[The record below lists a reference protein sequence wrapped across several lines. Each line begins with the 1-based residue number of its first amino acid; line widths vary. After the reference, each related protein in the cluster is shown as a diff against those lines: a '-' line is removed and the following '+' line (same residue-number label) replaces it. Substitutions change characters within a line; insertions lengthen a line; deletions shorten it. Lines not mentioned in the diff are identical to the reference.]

1 MKVILALGN
10 PGDKYAQTRHNAGF
24 LVIDQLAAGQSAQF
38 SNKPKFFA
46 DIAELNS
53 FTVNSSASA
62 KPPVIII
69 PREKIL
75 LVKPTTYY
83 NEVGIAA
90 RALMDFYK
98 LTLDDLLIIHDDT
111 DLDFGKI
118 RVRKGGRDA
127 GSNGLKSLHAHIGS
141 DFWHIR
147 IGTDNLL
154 RRQVS
159 TDRFVM
165 MNFNSDELTILKN
178 WTIPTAQTM
187 IHDFLSDH
195 ISAISVKL

>member
-1 MKVILALGN
+1 MNVILALGN
-10 PGDKYAQTRHNAGF
+10 PGDKYTYTRHNAGF
-24 LVIDQLAAGQSAQF
+24 LVIDQLAAEKGAQF

-46 DIAELNS
+46 DIAELNM
-53 FTVNSSASA
+53 
-62 KPPVIII
+62 PG
-69 PREKIL
+69 EKIL

-111 DLDFGKI
+111 ALDFGKI
-118 RVRKGGRDA
+118 RVRKGGESA
-127 GSNGLKSLHAHIGS
+127 GNNGLKSLHRHIGT

-154 RRQVS
+154 RRQIGDV
-159 TDRFVM
+159 DFVLSK
-165 MNFNSDELTILKN
+165 FNADERTILQSWVIPESINLIEKFLN
-178 WTIPTAQTM
+178 ETIEPFS
-187 IHDFLSDH
+187 I
-195 ISAISVKL
+195 KL

>member
-10 PGDKYAQTRHNAGF
+10 PGEKYVHTRHNAGF
-24 LVIDQLAAGQSAQF
+24 LVIDQLAAGQSAHF
-38 SNKPKFFA
+38 SNKPKFSA
-46 DIAELNS
+46 DIAELNMS
-53 FTVNSSASA
+53 G
-62 KPPVIII
+62 
-69 PREKIL
+69 EKIL

-83 NEVGIAA
+83 NEVGISA
-90 RALMDFYK
+90 RAILDFYK
-98 LTLDDLLIIHDDT
+98 LTLDDVLIIHDDT
-111 DLDFGKI
+111 ALDFGKI

-127 GSNGLKSLHAHIGS
+127 GSNGLKSLHAHIGA

-178 WTIPTAQTM
+178 WAIPTAQTM

>member
-10 PGDKYAQTRHNAGF
+10 PGEKYAYTRHNAGF
-24 LVIDQLAAGQSAQF
+24 LVVDRLTADQNAQF
-38 SNKPKFFA
+38 SNKPKFSA
-46 DIAELNS
+46 DIAELSS
-53 FTVNSSASA
+53 FTTSPTSNTKSRTVST
-62 KPPVIII
+62 
-69 PREKIL
+69 REKVL

-83 NEVGIAA
+83 NEVGISA
-90 RALMDFYK
+90 RALLDFYK

-178 WTIPTAQTM
+178 WAIPTARTM

>member
-10 PGDKYAQTRHNAGF
+10 PGEKYAYTRHNAGF
-24 LVIDQLAAGQSAQF
+24 LIIDQLAAGQSAQF

-46 DIAELNS
+46 DIAELRD
-53 FTVNSSASA
+53 FTVNSAAST
-62 KPPVIII
+62 KPPVTI

-90 RALMDFYK
+90 RALLDFYK

-178 WTIPTAQTM
+178 WAIPTARTM

>member
-10 PGDKYAQTRHNAGF
+10 PGEKYTYTRHNAGF
-24 LVIDQLAAGQSAQF
+24 LVVDQLAAKQSAHF

-53 FTVNSSASA
+53 FTVDSAASTNSHTI
-62 KPPVIII
+62 V

-83 NEVGIAA
+83 NEVGISA
-90 RALMDFYK
+90 RAILDFYK
-98 LTLDDLLIIHDDT
+98 LTLADLLIIHDDT

-127 GSNGLKSLHAHIGS
+127 GSNGLKSLHAHIGA

-178 WTIPTAQTM
+178 WAIPTARTM

>member
-10 PGDKYAQTRHNAGF
+10 PGEKYAYTRHNAGF
-24 LVIDQLAAGQSAQF
+24 LVIDQLAAGQSAHF
-38 SNKPKFFA
+38 SNKLKFFA
-46 DIAELNS
+46 DIAELNMS
-53 FTVNSSASA
+53 G
-62 KPPVIII
+62 
-69 PREKIL
+69 EKIL

-90 RALMDFYK
+90 RAILDFYK
-98 LTLDDLLIIHDDT
+98 LALDDLLIIHDDT

-154 RRQVS
+154 RRQIGDV
-159 TDRFVM
+159 DFVLSK
-165 MNFNSDELTILKN
+165 FNADERKILRD
-178 WTIPTAQTM
+178 WTIPEAIKLIGT
-187 IHDFLSDH
+187 FLNDT
-195 ISAISVKL
+195 IEPLSVKL

>member
-10 PGDKYAQTRHNAGF
+10 PGEKYVHTRHNTGF
-24 LVIDQLAAGQSAQF
+24 LVIDHLAAGQSAHF

-53 FTVNSSASA
+53 FTVDSAASA
-62 KPPVIII
+62 KSHSTV

-83 NEVGIAA
+83 NEVGISA
-90 RALMDFYK
+90 RAILDFYK
-98 LTLDDLLIIHDDT
+98 LTLADLLIIHDDT

-127 GSNGLKSLHAHIGS
+127 GSNGLKSLHAHIGA

-178 WTIPTAQTM
+178 WAIPTARTM

>member
-10 PGDKYAQTRHNAGF
+10 PGEKYAYTRHNAGF
-24 LVIDQLAAGQSAQF
+24 LVIDQLAAGQNAQF
-38 SNKPKFFA
+38 SDKPKFFA
-46 DIAELNS
+46 DIAELNMS
-53 FTVNSSASA
+53 G
-62 KPPVIII
+62 K
-69 PREKIL
+69 KIL

-98 LTLDDLLIIHDDT
+98 LTLDDVLIIHDDT
-111 DLDFGKI
+111 ALDFGKI

-127 GSNGLKSLHAHIGS
+127 GSNGLKSLHTHIGA

-154 RRQVS
+154 RRQIGDV
-159 TDRFVM
+159 DFVLSK
-165 MNFNSDELTILKN
+165 FNNDEHKILRD
-178 WTIPTAQTM
+178 WTIPESIKLVDT
-187 IHDFLSDH
+187 FLDGT
-195 ISAISVKL
+195 IEPLSVKL

>member
-10 PGDKYAQTRHNAGF
+10 PGEKYVHTRHNAGF
-24 LVIDQLAAGQSAQF
+24 LAIDQLAAEQGAQF

-46 DIAELNS
+46 DIAKLNN
-53 FTVNSSASA
+53 VKLASTADA
-62 KPPVIII
+62 KSLTASPQ
-69 PREKIL
+69 EKVL

-83 NEVGIAA
+83 NEVGVAA

-127 GSNGLKSLHAHIGS
+127 GSNGLKSLHTHIGA

-154 RRQVS
+154 RRQIGDV
-159 TDRFVM
+159 DFVLSK
-165 MNFNSDELTILKN
+165 FNADERTILRD
-178 WTIPTAQTM
+178 WTIPEAIKLIST
-187 IHDFLSDH
+187 FLDGT
-195 ISAISVKL
+195 IEPLSVKL

>member
-10 PGDKYAQTRHNAGF
+10 PGEKYAYTRHNAGF
-24 LVIDQLAAGQSAQF
+24 LVVDRLTADQNAQF
-38 SNKPKFFA
+38 SNKPKFSA
-46 DIAELNS
+46 DIAELSS
-53 FTVNSSASA
+53 FTTSPTSNTKSRTVST
-62 KPPVIII
+62 
-69 PREKIL
+69 REKVL

-83 NEVGIAA
+83 NEVGISA
-90 RALMDFYK
+90 RAILDFYK
-98 LTLDDLLIIHDDT
+98 LALDDLLIIHDDT

-178 WTIPTAQTM
+178 WAIPTARTM

>member
-10 PGDKYAQTRHNAGF
+10 PGDKYAYTRHNTGF

-38 SNKPKFFA
+38 SNKPKFSA
-46 DIAELNS
+46 NIAELNMS
-53 FTVNSSASA
+53 G
-62 KPPVIII
+62 
-69 PREKIL
+69 EKIL

-83 NEVGIAA
+83 NEVGISA
-90 RALMDFYK
+90 RAILDFYK

-111 DLDFGKI
+111 ALDFGKI

-127 GSNGLKSLHAHIGS
+127 GSNGLKSLHTHIGA

-154 RRQVS
+154 RRQIGDVDFVLS
-159 TDRFVM
+159 KFNTDERK
-165 MNFNSDELTILKN
+165 ILRD
-178 WTIPTAQTM
+178 WTIPEAIKLIGT
-187 IHDFLSDH
+187 FLDGTIEPLS
-195 ISAISVKL
+195 IKL

>member
-10 PGDKYAQTRHNAGF
+10 PGEKYVHTRHNAGF

-46 DIAELNS
+46 DITELNN
-53 FTVNSSASA
+53 VKLASTA
-62 KPPVIII
+62 NTKSRTTSPQ
-69 PREKIL
+69 EKVL

-111 DLDFGKI
+111 ALDFGKI

-127 GSNGLKSLHAHIGS
+127 GSNGLKSLHTHIGT

-154 RRQVS
+154 RRQIGDV
-159 TDRFVM
+159 DFVISK
-165 MNFNSDELTILKN
+165 FNADERKILRD
-178 WTIPTAQTM
+178 WTIPESIKLIGT
-187 IHDFLSDH
+187 FLNGT
-195 ISAISVKL
+195 IKPLSVKL

>member
-10 PGDKYAQTRHNAGF
+10 PGEKYVHTRHNTGF
-24 LVIDQLAAGQSAQF
+24 LVIDQLAAEQGAQF

-53 FTVNSSASA
+53 FTVDSAASA
-62 KPPVIII
+62 KSHSTV

-83 NEVGIAA
+83 NEVGIST
-90 RALMDFYK
+90 RAILDFYK
-98 LTLDDLLIIHDDT
+98 LTLDNLLIIHDDT

-127 GSNGLKSLHAHIGS
+127 GSNGLKSLHAHIGA

-178 WTIPTAQTM
+178 WAIPTARTM

>member
-10 PGDKYAQTRHNAGF
+10 PGEKYTYTRHNAGF
-24 LVIDQLAAGQSAQF
+24 LVIDQLAAGQSTHF
-38 SNKPKFFA
+38 SNKPKFSA
-46 DIAELNS
+46 NIAELNMS
-53 FTVNSSASA
+53 G
-62 KPPVIII
+62 
-69 PREKIL
+69 EKIL

-83 NEVGIAA
+83 NEVGISA
-90 RALMDFYK
+90 RAILDFYK

-118 RVRKGGRDA
+118 RVRRGGRDA

-154 RRQVS
+154 RRQIGDV
-159 TDRFVM
+159 DFVLSK
-165 MNFNSDELTILKN
+165 FNADERTILRD
-178 WTIPTAQTM
+178 WTIPEAIKLIST
-187 IHDFLSDH
+187 FLDDT
-195 ISAISVKL
+195 IEPLSVTL

>member
-10 PGDKYAQTRHNAGF
+10 PGDKYTYTRHNAGF
-24 LVIDQLAAGQSAQF
+24 LVVDQLAAGQSAHF

-46 DIAELNS
+46 DIAELNN
-53 FTVNSSASA
+53 VKLASTA
-62 KPPVIII
+62 NTKSRTTSPQ
-69 PREKIL
+69 EKVL

-83 NEVGIAA
+83 NEVGVAA
-90 RALMDFYK
+90 RALLDFYK
-98 LTLDDLLIIHDDT
+98 LTLDDILIIHDDT

-165 MNFNSDELTILKN
+165 MNFNSDELNILKN
-178 WTIPTAQTM
+178 WTIPTAQIM
-187 IHDFLSDH
+187 IHDFLSDQ

>member
-10 PGDKYAQTRHNAGF
+10 PGEKYAYTRHNAGF
-24 LVIDQLAAGQSAQF
+24 LVIDRLAAGQRAQF

-46 DIAELNS
+46 DIAELNM
-53 FTVNSSASA
+53 
-62 KPPVIII
+62 PG
-69 PREKIL
+69 EKIL

-83 NEVGIAA
+83 NDSGIAA
-90 RALMDFYK
+90 RAILDFYK
-98 LTLDDLLIIHDDT
+98 LTLDDLLVIHDDT

-118 RVRKGGRDA
+118 RIRKGGRDA

-178 WTIPTAQTM
+178 WAIPTAQTM

>member
-10 PGDKYAQTRHNAGF
+10 PGDKYTYTRHNAGF
-24 LVIDQLAAGQSAQF
+24 LVVDQLAAEQGAQF

-46 DIAELNS
+46 DIAELNN
-53 FTVNSSASA
+53 VKLASTA
-62 KPPVIII
+62 NTKSRTTSPQ
-69 PREKIL
+69 EKVL

-83 NEVGIAA
+83 NEVGVAA
-90 RALMDFYK
+90 RALLDFYK
-98 LTLDDLLIIHDDT
+98 LTLDDVLIIHDDT
-111 DLDFGKI
+111 ALDFGKI

-154 RRQVS
+154 RRQIGDVDFVLS
-159 TDRFVM
+159 KFNTDERK
-165 MNFNSDELTILKN
+165 ILRD
-178 WTIPTAQTM
+178 WTIPEAIKLIGT
-187 IHDFLSDH
+187 FLDGT
-195 ISAISVKL
+195 IEPLSVKL

>member
-1 MKVILALGN
+1 MNVILALGN
-10 PGDKYAQTRHNAGF
+10 PGDKYTYTRHNAGF
-24 LVIDQLAAGQSAQF
+24 LVVDQLAAEQSAQF

-46 DIAELNS
+46 DIAELNMS
-53 FTVNSSASA
+53 G
-62 KPPVIII
+62 
-69 PREKIL
+69 EKIL

-90 RALMDFYK
+90 RTLMDFYK
-98 LTLDDLLIIHDDT
+98 LTLADVLIIHDDT

-178 WTIPTAQTM
+178 WAIPTAQTM

>member
-10 PGDKYAQTRHNAGF
+10 PGEKYAYTRHNAGF
-24 LVIDQLAAGQSAQF
+24 LVIDNLAAGQSAQF
-38 SNKPKFFA
+38 SNKPKFSA

-53 FTVNSSASA
+53 FTVDSAASA
-62 KPPVIII
+62 KPPVTI

-83 NEVGIAA
+83 NDVGISA
-90 RALMDFYK
+90 RAILDFYK
-98 LTLDDLLIIHDDT
+98 LALDDLLIIHDDT

-178 WTIPTAQTM
+178 WAIPTTRTM

-195 ISAISVKL
+195 ISAISVKI

>member
-10 PGDKYAQTRHNAGF
+10 PGEKYVHTRHNAGF
-24 LVIDQLAAGQSAQF
+24 LVIDQLAAEQGAQF

-62 KPPVIII
+62 KPPVII

-83 NEVGIAA
+83 NEVGIST

-98 LTLDDLLIIHDDT
+98 LTLDDVLIIHDDT

-178 WTIPTAQTM
+178 WAIPTARTM

>member
-10 PGDKYAQTRHNAGF
+10 PSEKYAYTRHNAGF

-38 SNKPKFFA
+38 SNKPKFSA
-46 DIAELNS
+46 NIAELNMS
-53 FTVNSSASA
+53 G
-62 KPPVIII
+62 
-69 PREKIL
+69 EKIL

-83 NEVGIAA
+83 NEVGISA
-90 RALMDFYK
+90 RAILDFYK

-111 DLDFGKI
+111 ALDFGKI

-127 GSNGLKSLHAHIGS
+127 GSNGLKSLHTHIGA

-154 RRQVS
+154 RRQIGDV
-159 TDRFVM
+159 DFVLSK
-165 MNFNSDELTILKN
+165 FNADERTILRD
-178 WTIPTAQTM
+178 WTIPESIKLTGA
-187 IHDFLSDH
+187 FLDGTIESLS
-195 ISAISVKL
+195 IKL

>member
-10 PGDKYAQTRHNAGF
+10 PGEKYVHTRHNAGF
-24 LVIDQLAAGQSAQF
+24 LVVDQLAAGQSAHF

-46 DIAELNS
+46 DIAELNMS
-53 FTVNSSASA
+53 G
-62 KPPVIII
+62 
-69 PREKIL
+69 EKIL
-75 LVKPTTYY
+75 LVKPNTYY

-118 RVRKGGRDA
+118 RVRRGGRDA

-154 RRQVS
+154 RRQIGDV
-159 TDRFVM
+159 DFVLSK
-165 MNFNSDELTILKN
+165 FNADEQKILRD
-178 WTIPTAQTM
+178 WTIPESIKLIGT
-187 IHDFLSDH
+187 FLDDTIEPLS
-195 ISAISVKL
+195 IKL

>member
-10 PGDKYAQTRHNAGF
+10 PGEKYVHTRHNAGF
-24 LVIDQLAAGQSAQF
+24 LIIDQLAAEQGVQF

-46 DIAELNS
+46 DVAELNS
-53 FTVNSSASA
+53 FTVDSAAST
-62 KPPVIII
+62 KLPVTI
-69 PREKIL
+69 PREKVI

-83 NEVGIAA
+83 NEVGVAA

-98 LTLDDLLIIHDDT
+98 LTLDDLLVIHDDT

-118 RVRKGGRDA
+118 RIRKGGRDA

-178 WTIPTAQTM
+178 WAIPTTRTM

>member
-10 PGDKYAQTRHNAGF
+10 PGEKYAYTRHNAGF

-53 FTVNSSASA
+53 FTVDSASSV
-62 KPPVIII
+62 KPPVTI

-83 NEVGIAA
+83 NDSGIAA
-90 RALMDFYK
+90 RAILDFYK
-98 LTLDDLLIIHDDT
+98 LTLDDVLIIHDDT
-111 DLDFGKI
+111 ALDFGKI

-127 GSNGLKSLHAHIGS
+127 GSNGLKSLHAHIGA

-154 RRQVS
+154 RRQIGDV
-159 TDRFVM
+159 DFVISK
-165 MNFNSDELTILKN
+165 FNADERKILRD
-178 WTIPTAQTM
+178 WTIPEAIKLIST
-187 IHDFLSDH
+187 FLDDT
-195 ISAISVKL
+195 IEPLSVKL

>member
-10 PGDKYAQTRHNAGF
+10 PGEKYVHTRHNAGF
-24 LVIDQLAAGQSAQF
+24 LVIDQLAAEQGVQF

-53 FTVNSSASA
+53 FTVDSAASTKQHNA
-62 KPPVIII
+62 I
-69 PREKIL
+69 PREKVL

-90 RALMDFYK
+90 RAFLDFYK
-98 LTLDDLLIIHDDT
+98 LTLDNLLIIHDDA

-118 RVRKGGRDA
+118 RIRKGGRDA
-127 GSNGLKSLHAHIGS
+127 GSNGLKSLHTHIGT

-187 IHDFLSDH
+187 IHDFLSDQ